1 MAQWA
6 KHCRQH
12 ITPGQLALLWAIRE
26 ATWAP
31 TVICVGTN
39 NGSANNPERLAAYV
53 RLVVDQQH
61 CTRADVYRAY

>member
-1 MAQWA
+1 M
-6 KHCRQH
+6 
-12 ITPGQLALLWAIRE
+12 GQALSTAHHTRPAGPALWAIRE

-31 TVICVGTN
+31 TVTCVSTT
-39 NGSANNPERLAAYV
+39 NGSANDPERLAAYV